1 MSNNKSKGLPVRQSL
16 LYNISMI
23 FGTTNIIAGIVAM
36 DKSVVNPTACEA
48 YDGEIEYIEPNMVA
62 TAAEGMAAAI
72 VQKIIVLL
80 SKFIKAIVAQTKSG
94 ITTSFMADRK

>member
-1 MSNNKSKGLPVRQSL
+1 
-16 LYNISMI
+16 
-23 FGTTNIIAGIVAM
+23 
-36 DKSVVNPTACEA
+36 
-48 YDGEIEYIEPNMVA
+48 MVA